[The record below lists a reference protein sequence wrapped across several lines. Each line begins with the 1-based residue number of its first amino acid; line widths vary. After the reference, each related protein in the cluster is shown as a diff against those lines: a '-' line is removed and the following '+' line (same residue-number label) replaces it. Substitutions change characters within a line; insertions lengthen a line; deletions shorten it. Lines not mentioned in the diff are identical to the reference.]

1 MVLTFHQP
9 AKTSITSLAS
19 PARPHVPLGHFWFV
33 DCAFT
38 WDWEETLRPFI
49 GGEDAEL
56 GKQRD
61 GDADPSME
69 LRAGIVVVERAFDDS
84 DGAFDEGQHDV
95 VAGLFGL
102 GLPGAQAFL
111 EIGIL
116 APAVDGAAGNA
127 RLPRGGDDVFAA
139 GDGAENGDLLSAQVC
154 HRQIGQLHRRIERRD
169 G

>member
-116 APAVDGAAGNA
+116 TPAVDGAAGDA
-127 RLPRGGDDVFAA
+127 RFPGGGDDVFAA
-139 GDGAENGDLLSAQVC
+139 SDRAKNRHLLSAQMLGC
-154 HRQIGQLHRRIERRD
+154 KIPQLQRRPARRE